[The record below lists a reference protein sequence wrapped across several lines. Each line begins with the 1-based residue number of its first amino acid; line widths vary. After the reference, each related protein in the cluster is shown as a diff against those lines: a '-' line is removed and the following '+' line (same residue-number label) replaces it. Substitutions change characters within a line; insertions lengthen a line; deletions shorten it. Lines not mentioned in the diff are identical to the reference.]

1 MWHWAILLS
10 VVAWTPDQKQEAQ
23 YDILRWGGIIGA
35 VVIIGGALL
44 MAYRAK
50 FMNKEQPKE
59 EIGFG
64 LSDLKSLRD
73 QGELTIQEYEAARE
87 KIAAKTKEKAGL
99 VSGEY
104 TLPQIRDMLDNGSLT
119 AVQYETERKKIIERL
134 KGRS

>member
-1 MWHWAILLS
+1 MILADAANESRMSIILWGS
-10 VVAWTPDQKQEAQ
+10 V
-23 YDILRWGGIIGA
+23 LIG
-35 VVIIGGALL
+35 VITIGGAIV

-50 FMNKEQPKE
+50 FMSKEEPKE

-64 LSDLKSLRD
+64 LSELKALRD
-73 QGELTIQEYEAARE
+73 QGEMTIQEYEAARD

-104 TLPQIRDMLDNGSLT
+104 TLVQIREMLDNGTLT
-119 AVQYETERKKIIERL
+119 AVQYEAERKKIIERL